1 MTLAFVW
8 FTFLVVMLF
17 IWSDDECE
25 CERKVSWNDY
35 MDVVDDIADLDNEV
49 YELHLQIE
57 DLKEAVAILQNEGVE

>member
-1 MTLAFVW
+1 
-8 FTFLVVMLF
+8 
-17 IWSDDECE
+17 
-25 CERKVSWNDY
+25 